1 MNMIPSLTGFTISYM
16 GLDIIYVSFSTL
28 IEGLNTYLRDIKW
41 PVFQVGHSS
50 QSQLES

>member
-1 MNMIPSLTGFTISYM
+1 MIMTPSLTGFTISYM

-28 IEGLNTYLRDIKW
+28 IEGLITYLRDIKES
-41 PVFQVGHSS
+41 VFQVDHSS